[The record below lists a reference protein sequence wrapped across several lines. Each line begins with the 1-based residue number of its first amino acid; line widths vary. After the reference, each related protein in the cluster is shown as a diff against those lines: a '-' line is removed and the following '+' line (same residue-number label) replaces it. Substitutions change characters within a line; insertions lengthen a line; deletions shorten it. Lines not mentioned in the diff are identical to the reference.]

1 MTPPTCQSKAAQ
13 CNDKWYRLYCF
24 EEQIHALSFQLMFG
38 GELLDRRANV
48 NSSMIFVGRF
58 LSTVPINEPTDCRVG
73 AASPRKTVTAMTQ
86 ARVRSAVDT
95 PCLMFVL
102 VTPRH
107 RQRRDIAVYYS
118 MKTM

>member
-95 PCLMFVL
+95 PCLCLCWLPHV
-102 VTPRH
+102 
-107 RQRRDIAVYYS
+107 IA
-118 MKTM
+118 KDAT